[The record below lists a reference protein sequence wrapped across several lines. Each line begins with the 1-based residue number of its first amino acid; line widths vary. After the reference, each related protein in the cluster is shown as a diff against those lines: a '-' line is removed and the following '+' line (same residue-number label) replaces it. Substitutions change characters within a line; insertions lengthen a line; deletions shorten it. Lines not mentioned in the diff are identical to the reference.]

1 MCVGGRREW
10 FGQTDKERESKI
22 ERAKKERETER
33 ETAGERENK
42 RERREGEE
50 GAGKEAALSATYYRG
65 RRGKVSTMHQQRVP
79 SIVQQQ

>member
-22 ERAKKERETER
+22 ERAKKERKTER

-42 RERREGEE
+42 REKREG
-50 GAGKEAALSATYYRG
+50 KRG
-65 RRGKVSTMHQQRVP
+65 LARRQP
-79 SIVQQQ
+79 